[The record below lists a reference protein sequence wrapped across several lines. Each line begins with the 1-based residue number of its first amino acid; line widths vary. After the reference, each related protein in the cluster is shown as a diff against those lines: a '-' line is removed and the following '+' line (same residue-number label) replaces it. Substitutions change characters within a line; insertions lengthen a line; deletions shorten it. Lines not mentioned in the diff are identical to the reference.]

1 MRCRLAG
8 LVAIAV
14 LAFGPATAG
23 AERIGFDS
31 AARDSGIVQIFQGET
46 KYTDRIQG
54 ELQLPSRGSGP
65 FPAMVIMHSSLGINP
80 TIGDWA
86 RLFND
91 MGIATLVVD
100 SFGPRGLSEQSA
112 NQLSFPA
119 GVVDSLRALKALQQ
133 DARIES
139 GKIGVIGFSRGAIAA
154 MGASFER
161 YRAAVLGADGGK
173 FALHIV
179 FYGGCAQ
186 YARTTGSPILL
197 FMGTQD
203 DFNNLDVC
211 RKFTEVVG
219 LQGTRIE
226 LVVYEGALH
235 VFDTDLARQ
244 NMPMIQNVRNCRM
257 LQDLDTFQA
266 VLLDGRTLSA
276 EERASYSRSCRGAG
290 AVRGGDRKYA
300 AAARERVKLFVAE
313 HFKLH
318 R

>member
-1 MRCRLAG
+1 VKRF
-8 LVAIAV
+8 VAFGAAAV
-14 LAFGPATAG
+14 LAFDPATAG
-23 AERIGFDS
+23 AERVGFDS
-31 AARDSGIVQIFQGET
+31 AAGGSGIVQIFQGET
-46 KYTDRIQG
+46 KYTDRIHG
-54 ELQLPSRGSGP
+54 ELQLPSSGSAP
-65 FPAMVIMHSSLGINP
+65 FPAMVLMHSSLGINP

-86 RLFND
+86 KLFND
-91 MGIATLVVD
+91 LGIATLVVD

-112 NQLSFPA
+112 NQLNFSA
-119 GVVDSLRALKALQQ
+119 GVVDSLRALRTLQQ
-133 DARIES
+133 DARIDS
-139 GKIGVIGFSRGAIAA
+139 GRIGVIGFSRGAIAA
-154 MGASFER
+154 MGAGFER

-197 FMGTQD
+197 FQGTQD

-219 LQGTRIE
+219 RQGTRIE

-235 VFDTDLARQ
+235 VFDTDLPRQ
-244 NMPMIQNVRNCRM
+244 NMPMVQNVRNCRM

-266 VLLDGRTLSA
+266 VLVDGRTLSA
-276 EERASYSRSCRGAG
+276 EERTSYSRSCRGSG
-290 AVRGGDRKYA
+290 AARGGDRKYA
-300 AAARERVKLFVAE
+300 SAARERVKLFVAE
-313 HFKLH
+313 QFKLQ

>member
-1 MRCRLAG
+1 MKRFIA
-8 LVAIAV
+8 VSAAAV
-14 LAFGPATAG
+14 LAFGPAAAG

-46 KYTDRIQG
+46 KYSDRIQG
-54 ELQLPSRGSGP
+54 ELQLPSRGAGP

-91 MGIATLVVD
+91 LGIATLVVD
-100 SFGPRGLSEQSA
+100 SFGPRGLGEQSA
-112 NQLSFPA
+112 SQLSFSA
-119 GVVDSLRALKALQQ
+119 GVVDSLRALKTLQQ
-133 DARIES
+133 DARIDS
-139 GKIGVIGFSRGAIAA
+139 GKIGVIGFSRGAVAA
-154 MGASFER
+154 MGAGFER
-161 YRAAVLGADGGK
+161 YRAAVLGAGGGK

-186 YARTTGSPILL
+186 YARTAGSPILL
-197 FMGTQD
+197 FQGTQD

-211 RKFTEVVG
+211 RKFTEFVG
-219 LQGTRIE
+219 RQGTPIE

-235 VFDTDLARQ
+235 VFDTDLPRQ
-244 NMPMIQNVRNCRM
+244 SMPMVQNVRNCRM

-266 VLLDGRTLSA
+266 VLLDGRMLSA
-276 EERASYSRSCRGAG
+276 EERTRYSGSCRGSG

-300 AAARERVKLFVAE
+300 TAARERVRSFVAE
-313 HFKLH
+313 QFNLQ